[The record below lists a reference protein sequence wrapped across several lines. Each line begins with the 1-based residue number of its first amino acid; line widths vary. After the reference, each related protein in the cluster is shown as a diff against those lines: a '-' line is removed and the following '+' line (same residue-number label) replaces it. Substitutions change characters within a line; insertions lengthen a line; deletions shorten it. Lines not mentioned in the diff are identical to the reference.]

1 MTEHSLLEIGFRP
14 LLDAAPDATVVVDRH
29 GSVVALNR
37 DVEALFGWPEAELLG
52 QPMNRL
58 IPARF
63 HRVLEHMLELPINH
77 ESPGTRPKGVRVSLF
92 ARRRDGSELPVEIN
106 RSPLGPGPDAL
117 ALVTIRD
124 LTEWRRAQES
134 LFREKEQAVIT
145 LASIGDAVVTT
156 DPDGNVTYLNPVA
169 ERLTGWRTTEAL
181 GLPAASILTFISDT
195 TREPVESTVSRCL
208 EEGRAVDLADGVL
221 LLRRDGTEVAIGDSA
236 APIRDRNGA
245 TTGVVLVFHDVTE
258 KRRVSRKLS
267 YEASHDALT
276 GLVNRKEFERRL
288 TRILA
293 DSADSEE
300 AEHALC
306 YLDLDRFK
314 RVNDNCGHAAG
325 DEVLR
330 LVAALLTGHM
340 RKRDTLAR
348 LGGDEFGV
356 LLENCPLS
364 EAKDIAQA
372 ILQAMQG
379 FEYAWG
385 GQTFSLGISIGV
397 VPLTG
402 SSGRMAA
409 VLRAA
414 DAACY
419 GAKES
424 GGGIQ
429 IEHANAAPEVLTPR
443 ETRRVTRLARAV
455 DEGHFHLYA
464 QPIVPLVPEQ
474 RARPRCEILLRL
486 PDEQGSLQPAAS
498 FLPQAERY
506 NLMAS
511 IDRWVVRRTI
521 ELLGGW
527 HRSHPECELP
537 LCSINI
543 SAASLEEESLVSH
556 LREQLAEH
564 RLPPSALCFEIAEAT
579 VLANF
584 AQTVRFIS
592 EIRKT
597 GCGVALDDFGNGL
610 HSFAYLKALAVDFLK
625 IGGHYVRGVIDDP
638 VYGTIVSAVNEIGA
652 HMGIA
657 TIAEEVESE
666 PILDRLRNLGIGYA
680 QGHAV
685 AVPKPLVDAEG
696 EVVGLPCFQ
705 QTM

>member
-1 MTEHSLLEIGFRP
+1 MIEHSLLEIGFRP

-29 GSVVALNR
+29 GSVVALNH
-37 DVEALFGWPEAELLG
+37 DVESLFGWPEAELLG

-58 IPARF
+58 IPTRF
-63 HRVLEHMLELPINH
+63 HRVLEHMLEIPINH
-77 ESPGTRPKGVRVSLF
+77 ESAATRPKGVRVSLF
-92 ARRRDGSELPVEIN
+92 ARRKDGTELPVEIN

-156 DPDGNVTYLNPVA
+156 DPDGRITYLNPVA

-181 GLPAASILTFISDT
+181 GLPAASILTFITDT

-267 YEASHDALT
+267 HEASHDALT

-288 TRILA
+288 TRVLA
-293 DSADSEE
+293 DSADSEA

-314 RVNDNCGHAAG
+314 LVNDSCGHAAG

-330 LVAALLTGHM
+330 LIAALLTGHM

-348 LGGDEFGV
+348 LGGDEFGI

-364 EAKDIAQA
+364 EAKGIAEA
-372 ILQAMQG
+372 IRAAMQG

-385 GQTFSLGISIGV
+385 GQTFSVGISIGV

-429 IEHANAAPEVLTPR
+429 IEYANAAPESLTR

-455 DEGHFHLYA
+455 EEGHFHLYA
-464 QPIVPLVPEQ
+464 QPIIPLVPEP

-486 PDEQGSLQPAAS
+486 PDERGSPQPAAS

-506 NLMAS
+506 NLMSS
-511 IDRWVVRRTI
+511 IDHWVVRRTI

-543 SAASLEEESLVSH
+543 SAASLEEESLVPH
-556 LREQLAEH
+556 LREQLAQH
-564 RLPPSALCFEIAEAT
+564 RLPAQALCFEIAEAA

-597 GCGVALDDFGNGL
+597 GCGVALDDFGSGL
-610 HSFAYLKALAVDFLK
+610 HSFAYLKALSVDFLK

-638 VYGTIVSAVNEIGA
+638 VYGTIVSAVNEIGGL
-652 HMGIA
+652 MGIA
-657 TIAEEVESE
+657 TIAEEVDSE

-685 AVPKPLVDAEG
+685 AVPKPLADAEG
-696 EVVGLPCFQ
+696 EVVALPCFQ
-705 QTM
+705 QSM